1 MKKIKL
7 LLICILL
14 FSQVFVSK
22 AYVIQEDI
30 SRPSIIKVNFLEKEK
45 VLHNGDQLHVIIEA
59 SNCENYDTLY
69 VYFIH
74 RVQFARIQVK
84 CLYNNNLKAYIGI
97 SEPLNESLPESSYA
111 MTDGVLLENSI
122 TGECRDSGINKELLY
137 KEIYWFIFNNNCYN
151 GIHTGGTAT
160 CTTRAKCSICGQ
172 EYGIT
177 LPHTW
182 GNYTTDQSPTI
193 FAAGSESIKCTK
205 CNAVKSDSVRTIAKL
220 PSSVKLNSKSTVLQ
234 LKKSTTAVKISSYT
248 AGDKVASWSSS
259 NKKVATV
266 DSKGKITAKKVG
278 TATITVKMKSG
289 AKASCKV
296 KVQKQAVKTKSLTI
310 SHKSVTLK
318 KGQKLQLK
326 VTRNPITATEKIK
339 FSTSN
344 KKIVT
349 VSSTGKITAKK
360 KGKVT
365 ITAKSSNGKKVTCK
379 VIVK

>member
-1 MKKIKL
+1 MKKIKIL
-7 LLICILL
+7 LLMCIIFFL
-14 FSQVFVSK
+14 QVFVSK
-22 AYVIQEDI
+22 AYVVVGEGNPEITKIIFYEDG
-30 SRPSIIKVNFLEKEK
+30 K
-45 VLHNGDQLHVIIEA
+45 VLHNGDQLHVAIEA
-59 SNCENYDTLY
+59 INYKDYNTIKCFFNALDTNISITCY
-69 VYFIH
+69 
-74 RVQFARIQVK
+74 
-84 CLYNNNLKAYIGI
+84 YNPITNTYIGV
-97 SEPLNESLPESSYA
+97 SEPLNESLPEWCYRLNYSMTFLNSETNVMYPVSSHAGLIFGQSYQ
-111 MTDGVLLENSI
+111 
-122 TGECRDSGINKELLY
+122 
-137 KEIYWFIFNNNCYN
+137 FIFSNNCYN

-160 CTTRAKCSICGQ
+160 CITKAKCLICGQ
-172 EYGIT
+172 EYGTT

-182 GNYTTDQSPTI
+182 GNYNTDKSPTI
-193 FAAGSESIKCTK
+193 FATGSESIKCTK

-266 DSKGKITAKKVG
+266 DSKGKITGKKVG
-278 TATITVKMKSG
+278 TATITIKMKSG

-310 SHKSVTLK
+310 SHKSITLK